1 MHKLTLRQA
10 EILAFIRENLQ
21 QHGMPPT
28 RAEIALRFG
37 FRSRTAAVDHL
48 HALAQKGYI
57 HLHPDRS
64 RGIQLLPVADEPAP
78 LLAEDDIEWVPL
90 IGQVAAG
97 LPIEAIEQHDEKI
110 PLPKGLFATSPTFLL
125 RVRGD
130 SMKDAGILDGDLIAV
145 YKTSIARKGQIVVAR
160 IDEEVTVKYLD
171 YENGMAKLLPAN
183 AAYQPMLITG
193 EKLMIE
199 GVYVGL
205 IRHAPFSI

>member
-1 MHKLTLRQA
+1 MRQLTLRQA
-10 EILAFIRENLQ
+10 EILEFIRDNLERD
-21 QHGMPPT
+21 GIPPT

-37 FRSRTAAVDHL
+37 FNSRTAAVDHL
-48 HALAQKGYI
+48 RALERKGYI
-57 HLHPDRS
+57 HLYPDRS
-64 RGIQLLPVADEPAP
+64 RGIQLLMTDPEPAQP
-78 LLAEDDIEWVPL
+78 PDEQDIEWIPL

-97 LPIEAIEQHDEKI
+97 LPIEAIEQHDEKV

-130 SMKDAGILDGDLIAV
+130 SMKDAGILEGDLIAV

-171 YENGMAKLLPAN
+171 YENGIPKLLPAN
-183 AAYQPMLITG
+183 AAYQPMLITR
-193 EKLMIE
+193 EKLVIE